1 LKRLPSQRH
10 SLILSLST
18 VSKSPFRPHSRLKS
32 ESFSLLLLEY
42 RKKMGA
48 LPPFDP
54 SASNVHPDSRP
65 KVFIRISMKK
75 RRKLR
80 RLSKKQ
86 ALPVESVS
94 DEEWEGDVAE
104 GDDVGDRTDD
114 DDIWSRASSSPPREK
129 KRRTIKGR
137 RGRSDLP
144 FSPKKLRSYM
154 RTLSESESSET
165 NVRDVVSPT
174 RRSNRIRN
182 SRGTNKMD
190 RDYEDGESDSLSDE
204 YVPVRNSRSKGK
216 IHTPKRGKA
225 SRAAY
230 GHIRS
235 IADLEY
241 DELENGP
248 LSAHR
253 HTCERCQRKPT
264 HLLLEQQRKRGKAKR
279 KPKDEFEEDSGD
291 EDKLASLGGW
301 VQWQG

>member
-1 LKRLPSQRH
+1 
-10 SLILSLST
+10 
-18 VSKSPFRPHSRLKS
+18 
-32 ESFSLLLLEY
+32 LLLEY
-42 RKKMGA
+42 RKKTGA
-48 LPPFDP
+48 LPAFDP

-80 RLSKKQ
+80 RLFKQ
-86 ALPVESVS
+86 QTLSVGSFS

-104 GDDVGDRTDD
+104 GGDVGDLTDD
-114 DDIWSRASSSPPREK
+114 DDIWSLASSSPSRGI
-129 KRRTIKGR
+129 KRSTIKGR

-144 FSPKKLRSYM
+144 FSPKRLRSYK

-165 NVRDVVSPT
+165 NVPDGVGRT

-204 YVPVRNSRSKGK
+204 YVPVRDSRSKGK
-216 IHTPKRGKA
+216 INTPKRGKA

-264 HLLLEQQRKRGKAKR
+264 HILLEQQRKRGKVKR

-291 EDKLASLGGW
+291 DDKLASLGGW
-301 VQWQG
+301 VRWQA

>member
-1 LKRLPSQRH
+1 M
-10 SLILSLST
+10 
-18 VSKSPFRPHSRLKS
+18 
-32 ESFSLLLLEY
+32 E
-42 RKKMGA
+42 
-48 LPPFDP
+48 
-54 SASNVHPDSRP
+54 
-65 KVFIRISMKK
+65 K

-80 RLSKKQ
+80 KLSKQ
-86 ALPVESVS
+86 PVYAVGSFS
-94 DEEWEGDVAE
+94 DEEWEGDAAE
-104 GDDVGDRTDD
+104 GDDVSDLTDR
-114 DDIWSRASSSPPREK
+114 DDIWSLASSSPPK
-129 KRRTIKGR
+129 GIKRPTIKGR

-144 FSPKKLRSYM
+144 FSPKKLRSNI
-154 RTLSESESSET
+154 RILSESESSET
-165 NVRDVVSPT
+165 NVRDGVGRA

-182 SRGTNKMD
+182 SRGTNKMEP
-190 RDYEDGESDSLSDE
+190 DYEDGESDSLSEE
-204 YVPVRNSRSKGK
+204 YVPVRNSQSKSK
-216 IHTPKRGKA
+216 VNTPKRGKA

-264 HLLLEQQRKRGKAKR
+264 HTLLKQQRRRGKVKR

-301 VQWQG
+301 VRWQA

>member
-1 LKRLPSQRH
+1 M
-10 SLILSLST
+10 
-18 VSKSPFRPHSRLKS
+18 
-32 ESFSLLLLEY
+32 E
-42 RKKMGA
+42 
-48 LPPFDP
+48 
-54 SASNVHPDSRP
+54 
-65 KVFIRISMKK
+65 K

-80 RLSKKQ
+80 RLSKQQ
-86 ALPVESVS
+86 ALSVGSFS

-104 GDDVGDRTDD
+104 GDGVDNLTDD
-114 DDIWSRASSSPPREK
+114 DDIWSLESSRSI
-129 KRRTIKGR
+129 KRPTIKGR

-144 FSPKKLRSYM
+144 FSPKKLRSYV
-154 RTLSESESSET
+154 RRNSESESSEA
-165 NVRDVVSPT
+165 NVRDGVSRT

-182 SRGTNKMD
+182 SLGTNKMD

-216 IHTPKRGKA
+216 INTPKRGKA

-241 DELENGP
+241 DELEDGP

-253 HTCERCQRKPT
+253 QTCERCQRKQT
-264 HLLLEQQRKRGKAKR
+264 HILLEQQKKRGKVKR
-279 KPKDEFEEDSGD
+279 KLKDEFEEDSGD

-301 VQWQG
+301 VRWQA